1 MFAVYMHPN
10 VRLNRLVK
18 SFTNLP
24 VLLGFIWLLAV
35 SSCERKPDPREKHMR
50 YAFELV
56 YENVI
61 YDLGKKG
68 FSDSQIDEVSEAFWN
83 NFDEAD
89 VLEHFD
95 SYADD

>member
-1 MFAVYMHPN
+1 
-10 VRLNRLVK
+10 
-18 SFTNLP
+18 
-24 VLLGFIWLLAV
+24 
-35 SSCERKPDPREKHMR
+35 MR

-83 NFDEAD
+83 NFDETD